1 MSNQNPL
8 LNDKKSVTGAA
19 KSIEGLLDPET
30 ATIKTQ
36 KEAAPVEPKES
47 EVKAEDT
54 QEVQQKPEEQ
64 LEDKVQESFDEEEAL
79 KENAIEE
86 QTTDYH
92 QVKVNGE
99 VIELKNV
106 VDRSFIQVHKGNY
119 TSDILGCILL
129 GKTVADIN
137 GDGIP
142 DVTSSGTTVK
152 EFLTHIEDTG
162 TICIERI

>member
-1 MSNQNPL
+1 MS
-8 LNDKKSVTGAA
+8 KITVK
-19 KSIEGLLDPET
+19 
-30 ATIKTQ
+30 TIKQTDCTVGMLS
-36 KEAAPVEPKES
+36 VEGS
-47 EVKAEDT
+47 NFRCFT
-54 QEVQQKPEEQ
+54 
-64 LEDKVQESFDEEEAL
+64 LELPDKG
-79 KENAIEE
+79 NASNVSCIPAGTYEYFKR
-86 QTTDYH
+86 TSG
-92 QVKVNGE
+92 VNGE

-106 VDRSFIQVHKGNY
+106 VGRSFIQCHKGNY

-162 TICIERI
+162 TICVERI

>member
-1 MSNQNPL
+1 MS
-8 LNDKKSVTGAA
+8 KITVK
-19 KSIEGLLDPET
+19 
-30 ATIKTQ
+30 TIKQTDCTVGMLS
-36 KEAAPVEPKES
+36 VEGS
-47 EVKAEDT
+47 DFRCFT
-54 QEVQQKPEEQ
+54 
-64 LEDKVQESFDEEEAL
+64 LELPDKG
-79 KENAIEE
+79 NASNVSCIPAGTYEYFKR
-86 QTTDYH
+86 TSG
-92 QVKVNGE
+92 VNGE

-106 VDRSFIQVHKGNY
+106 VGRSFIQCHKGNY

-129 GKTVADIN
+129 GKTIADIN

>member
-1 MSNQNPL
+1 MS
-8 LNDKKSVTGAA
+8 KITVK
-19 KSIEGLLDPET
+19 
-30 ATIKTQ
+30 TIKQTDCTVGMLS
-36 KEAAPVEPKES
+36 VEGS
-47 EVKAEDT
+47 T
-54 QEVQQKPEEQ
+54 FRCFT
-64 LEDKVQESFDEEEAL
+64 LELPDKG
-79 KENAIEE
+79 NASNVSCIPAGTYEYFKR
-86 QTTDYH
+86 TSG
-92 QVKVNGE
+92 VNGE

-106 VDRSFIQVHKGNY
+106 VGRSFIQVHVGNY

-129 GKTVADIN
+129 GKTIADIN

>member
-1 MSNQNPL
+1 MS
-8 LNDKKSVTGAA
+8 KITVK
-19 KSIEGLLDPET
+19 
-30 ATIKTQ
+30 TIKQTDCTVGMLS
-36 KEAAPVEPKES
+36 VEGS
-47 EVKAEDT
+47 NFRCFT
-54 QEVQQKPEEQ
+54 
-64 LEDKVQESFDEEEAL
+64 LELPDKG
-79 KENAIEE
+79 NASNVSCIPAGTYEYFKR
-86 QTTDYH
+86 TSG
-92 QVKVNGE
+92 VNGE

-106 VDRSFIQVHKGNY
+106 VGRSFIQCHKGNY

-129 GKTVADIN
+129 GKTIADIN